1 LTVRTTPMLLAALL
15 ATTCSAA
22 SDEPP
27 TQLRVELDGRQYVT
41 TAGASLEVDIGGT
54 KKKLRIDELP
64 WRHFAQGSLQF
75 DYPRHFPWESDPS
88 PPRSWTLDGNDA
100 VIMVFEQPRGH
111 ARTADDVAAGFEKSL
126 GSGAPAERA
135 SAVLRTERAGTLT
148 GVTSKVRVAANTI
161 SHEVFALGKDDHAW
175 LLVLQDALDERGD
188 HSSEYIEMRQRLA
201 ATLEF

>member
-1 LTVRTTPMLLAALL
+1 MLLAALI
-15 ATTCSAA
+15 ASTGSAA

-41 TAGASLEVDIGGT
+41 TAGAPLDVEVGGT
-54 KKKLRIDELP
+54 KAKLRIDELP
-64 WRHFAQGSLQF
+64 WRHFTQGSLQF

-111 ARTADDVAAGFEKSL
+111 ARTVDDVVAGFEESL
-126 GSGAPAERA
+126 GSTKRA
-135 SAVLRTERAGTLT
+135 DRAKAVLRTERAGTLT
-148 GVTSKVRVAANTI
+148 GVASKVRVAASTI
-161 SHEVFALGKDDHAW
+161 SHEVFALGKDDRAW
-175 LLVLQDALDERGD
+175 LLVLQDALDEQGD